1 MCLVSKIIKS
11 QYWRA
16 VKKYLRPIQKDL
28 STIPVVAESAS
39 QVTEKCH
46 GCGQNVLV
54 RNLRRHIWHCSVA
67 LLNKSDSDEETPQ
80 TNSHAEATTECEMED
95 ISGSS
100 ENQGENT
107 EHASMPTIIV
117 IDPPIIFCNARQITH
132 HPLSPEQS
140 VEGISTL
147 TVEHCIA
154 KEISNPVEILR
165 YYQSVFVTGRQL
177 DISDPLSP
185 SNGPTNYIL
194 VDRENILSTAFDEV
208 KEIED
213 LRLTLQVQFYNEVNV
228 YTFAMKYKITT

>member
-39 QVTEKCH
+39 QMTEKCH
-46 GCGQNVLV
+46 GCCQNVLV
-54 RNLRRHIWHCSVA
+54 RNLRRHIWHLSVA
-67 LLNKSDSDEETPQ
+67 LLNKSDSDEETKATPQ
-80 TNSHAEATTECEMED
+80 TNSHAEREMED

-117 IDPPIIFCNARQITH
+117 IDPPIIFSNAQQITH

-228 YTFAMKYKITT
+228 YTSAIKYKITT